1 MKAFLK
7 VTRVIQSC
15 ETLGQF
21 KTASAYA
28 KLFREGNSDPFDLL
42 ARAYNTGTYTELG
55 IKFNSLVAKLLVDQ
69 EIKNRDL
76 RAVRV

>member
-1 MKAFLK
+1 
-7 VTRVIQSC
+7 
-15 ETLGQF
+15 
-21 KTASAYA
+21 SAYA